1 MDCGVQRKMREKREW
16 ETQRANQGE
25 GAAVFRIGLE
35 LRKKHLIYTC
45 FFFNV
50 GLVEPVR
57 FGSISFRL

>member
-45 FFFNV
+45 FFF
-50 GLVEPVR
+50 
-57 FGSISFRL
+57 